1 MDTKPGDLMG
11 PDAQGKLRIS
21 REIPL
26 PWLVGVA
33 AFLCVQALTVWL
45 GQQRMTEDVR
55 ELKLTIREINERSQ
69 AIVGKD
75 IEHTL
80 KIIEI
85 ERRLSNLETKTGKL

>member
-1 MDTKPGDLMG
+1 MDTKPGDLVG
-11 PDAQGKLRIS
+11 PDSHGKWRIS

-26 PWLVGVA
+26 PWLVGMA
-33 AFLCVQALTVWL
+33 GFLLVQSVTVWL
-45 GQQRMTEDVR
+45 GQQRMSEDVA
-55 ELKLTIREINERSQ
+55 ELKTTIREINDRSQ

-85 ERRLSNLETKTGKL
+85 ERRLSTLETRAGKL